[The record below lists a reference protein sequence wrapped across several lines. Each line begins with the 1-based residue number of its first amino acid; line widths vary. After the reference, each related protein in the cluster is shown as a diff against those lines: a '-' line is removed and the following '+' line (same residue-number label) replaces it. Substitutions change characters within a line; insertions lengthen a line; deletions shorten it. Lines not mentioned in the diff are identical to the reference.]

1 MGNRQMRRMRADKLH
16 VMTGFSPCGS
26 VAAALTTRSG
36 RGYRARELHA
46 PAPFLA
52 MANDAQR
59 RAFGRALERGHQGE
73 NGDQRADEI
82 SDARTAGHARGLD
95 GESSAAMT
103 AEPRL
108 GDNPNPP
115 CPCDL
120 KTLAIRPALPSRCQR
135 GLRTVTDCSRPAMVR
150 SEIRR
155 SARLGPED
163 LPWLSTSFPI
173 STTIRACR

>member
-1 MGNRQMRRMRADKLH
+1 MGNRQMPRMRADKLH
-16 VMTGFSPCGS
+16 AMAGFSSCGS

-36 RGYRARELHA
+36 RGYQARELHA

-59 RAFGRALERGHQGE
+59 RAFGRAFERSHQGE

-95 GESSAAMT
+95 GESSVAT
-103 AEPRL
+103 IAEPRL

-115 CPCDL
+115 CPCDQ
-120 KTLAIRPALPSRCQR
+120 TILAIRPALPPRYPHD
-135 GLRTVTDCSRPAMVR
+135 LRTVTACGRPAMVAPK
-150 SEIRR
+150 IAA
-155 SARLGPED
+155 ARG
-163 LPWLSTSFPI
+163 
-173 STTIRACR
+173 